1 MPAGYMKGRVPTC
14 TIVAWLVATCAA
26 AVVTATP
33 GPPLDCGVGGDF
45 CLLDIDGGP
54 CQACMDANNLNVG
67 NGICDDELVWRSH
80 CSVTTTNACEKD
92 KDCPGGET
100 CVHHCDSGT
109 CPLGATCSAA
119 ILADCAG
126 ANDCNCNVLTG
137 TPTDTPTSTETQTPA
152 TTPTVTLTI
161 TPTVTGTATATS
173 TPTPLCAATPVS
185 GCRQPGRASILL
197 KAKLTGS
204 RNLMMW
210 KWGRGA
216 ATDRIEFGDPLTGST
231 SYAICVYDESGGEPS
246 LVISATAPAVRLY
259 AGRPCWKET
268 TQGFRYF
275 DANASPDGLL
285 RVRLNAGVEGRAAI
299 TVKATGN
306 HFPMPAPMS
315 TSQLFHQNNT
325 VTVQLVNSD
334 GGVCWESGFHAPASR
349 NTADQFKERLP

>member
-1 MPAGYMKGRVPTC
+1 MPRGYMKRRVLTC
-14 TIVAWLVATCAA
+14 TIVAALVSVCA

-33 GPPLDCGVGGDF
+33 GPPLDCGVGADF
-45 CLLDIDGGP
+45 CLVDVDGGP
-54 CQACMDANNLNVG
+54 CQACMDANNLNIG

-126 ANDCNCNVLTG
+126 VNDCNCNVSTG
-137 TPTDTPTSTETQTPA
+137 TPSDTPTLTPTQTPVA
-152 TTPTVTLTI
+152 PSSVTPTI
-161 TPTVTGTATATS
+161 TPTVTGAATATS
-173 TPTPLCAATPVS
+173 APTALCAATPVS

-197 KAKLTGS
+197 KAKLIRS
-204 RNLMMW
+204 RNLMIW
-210 KWGRGA
+210 KWERGA
-216 ATDRIEFGDPLTGST
+216 ATDRSEFGDPATGST

-246 LVISATAPAVRLY
+246 LVISAAAPAMRMY
-259 AGRPCWKET
+259 AGKPCWKET
-268 TQGFRYF
+268 TRGFKYF
-275 DANASPDGLL
+275 DASTSPGGLQKVL
-285 RVRLNAGVEGRAAI
+285 LNAGGGRVSI
-299 TVKATGN
+299 TVKAKGD

-315 TSQLFHQNNT
+315 PSQFFHQNNT

-334 GGVCWESGFHAPASR
+334 GGVCWESVFPAPARR
-349 NTADQFKERLP
+349 NTVDQFKGRLP